1 MKEQLETVHP
11 SLRTWSYRKVFLS
24 GATGLV
30 GGQLLQDLLQI
41 PQVEEIV
48 CLVRPANGL
57 SGVER
62 LSQKLRRG
70 GVKGKALD
78 EAMTRV
84 RAAEGSVDIPSWGLS
99 ESDLHWIRN
108 ECELFIHC
116 AASISFSD
124 GVTNEAIN
132 VNGTRNMLDV
142 LRGAKS
148 IRLFVPFST
157 ATLCGWAPNEVV
169 KEEES
174 LDRTHHIIAY
184 TLSKSKGEKM
194 LRASKAELPP
204 MFFVRPCGV
213 MAYGSRDRK
222 QAKLFLWSLIAIAQL
237 PFVRLRRDSLMDIVT
252 VDFVVKCTLRLIA
265 KFPNLK
271 HDCYHVTGSVEKS
284 ATCGEIFDVACA
296 KSTRATLPKVIP
308 PAEWTAEHEKALA
321 DQGFAAIWES
331 LQVYLPFMEMNCVYD
346 NTRLKEELGADL
358 PYLPKFTDYM
368 NEMFAMIDPNLV
380 TLSAKEM
387 QQMSDASKE

>member
-1 MKEQLETVHP
+1 MKEQVEKLHP
-11 SLRTWSYRKVFLS
+11 SLQNWPYRKVFLT

-30 GGQLLQDLLQI
+30 GGQLLHDLLQL
-41 PQVEEIV
+41 PHVEELV
-48 CLVRPANGL
+48 CLVRPAHGL
-57 SGVER
+57 SGQER
-62 LSQKLRRG
+62 LSQKLKRA

-78 EAMTRV
+78 EAMSRV
-84 RAAEGSVDIPSWGLS
+84 RAAEGSVDVALWGLG
-99 ESDLHWIRN
+99 ESVLSWIRN

-132 VNGTRNMLDV
+132 VNGTRNMIEV

-148 IRLFVPFST
+148 IKLFVPFST

-174 LDRTHHIIAY
+174 LARTHHIIAY
-184 TLSKSKGEKM
+184 TITKSKAEKM
-194 LRASKAELPP
+194 LRAAAAELPP

-252 VDFVVKCTLRLIA
+252 VDFVVKCTLLLIA

-271 HDCYHVTGSVEKS
+271 YDCYHLTGSVEKS

-296 KSTRATLPKVIP
+296 KSTRAALPKVIP
-308 PAEWTAEHEKALA
+308 PAEWTTAHEKSLA
-321 DQGFAAIWES
+321 EQGFGEIWES

-358 PYLPKFTDYM
+358 PNLPKFTDYM

-380 TLSAKEM
+380 TNVVDEASAL
-387 QQMSDASKE
+387 

>member
-1 MKEQLETVHP
+1 VDEV
-11 SLRTWSYRKVFLS
+11 
-24 GATGLV
+24 
-30 GGQLLQDLLQI
+30 
-41 PQVEEIV
+41 V
-48 CLVRPANGL
+48 CLVRPAKGL
-57 SGVER
+57 TGQER
-62 LSQKLRRG
+62 LAQKLKRA
-70 GVKGKALD
+70 GVKGKRFD
-78 EAMTRV
+78 EAISRV
-84 RAAEGSVDIPSWGLS
+84 RAAEGSVDIPLWGLS
-99 ESDLHWIRN
+99 ESDLRWIRS
-108 ECELFIHC
+108 ECQLFIHC

-132 VNGTRNMLDV
+132 VNGTRNMIDV
-142 LRGAKS
+142 VRGATGIK
-148 IRLFVPFST
+148 LMVPFST

-174 LDRTHHIIAY
+174 LERTHHIIAY
-184 TLSKSKGEKM
+184 TITKSKAEKM
-194 LRASKAELPP
+194 LRAAAAELPP

-222 QAKLFLWSLIAIAQL
+222 QAKLFLWSLIAISQL

-271 HDCYHVTGSVEKS
+271 HDCYHLTGSVEKS

-296 KSTRATLPKVIP
+296 KSARATLPKVIP
-308 PAEWTAEHEKALA
+308 PEEWTAEHEKSLA

-368 NEMFAMIDPNLV
+368 NEMVAMIDPNLV
-380 TLSAKEM
+380 ISAAKEM
-387 QQMSDASKE
+387 

>member
-1 MKEQLETVHP
+1 MKETPETLHP
-11 SLRTWSYRKVFLS
+11 SLHGWPYHTVFLT

-30 GGQLLQDLLQI
+30 GGQLLHDLLLL
-41 PQVEEIV
+41 PQVDEVV
-48 CLVRPANGL
+48 CLVRPAHGL
-57 SGVER
+57 TGQER
-62 LSQKLRRG
+62 LAQKLKRAG
-70 GVKGKALD
+70 IKGKRFD
-78 EAMTRV
+78 EAILRV
-84 RAAEGSVDIPSWGLS
+84 RAVEGSVDVPLWGLS
-99 ESDLHWIRN
+99 DRDLRWIRS
-108 ECELFIHC
+108 ECDLFIHC

-124 GVTNEAIN
+124 AVANEAIN
-132 VNGTRNMLDV
+132 VNGTRNMIDV
-142 LRGAKS
+142 LRGAKG
-148 IRLFVPFST
+148 IKLFVPFST

-184 TLSKSKGEKM
+184 TITKSKAEKM
-194 LRASKAELPP
+194 LRAAAAELPP

-222 QAKLFLWSLIAIAQL
+222 QAKLFLWAMIAIAQL
-237 PFVRLRRDSLMDIVT
+237 PFVRLRWDSLLDIVT

-271 HDCYHVTGSVEKS
+271 YDCYHLTGSVEKS
-284 ATCGEIFDVACA
+284 ATCGEICEVACA
-296 KSTRATLPKVIP
+296 KSTRATLPKAIP
-308 PAEWTAEHEKALA
+308 PEEWTPEHEKALA
-321 DQGFAAIWES
+321 DQGFAAIWQS

-368 NEMFAMIDPNLV
+368 NEMVAMIDPNLV
-380 TLSAKEM
+380 ISAAKEM
-387 QQMSDASKE
+387 